1 MKWIH
6 ILTLS
11 RQRTLLGVSILL
23 AVLAMIC
30 GNLYINNI
38 EKKLEHRLK
47 INYSSRLVVL
57 RDMQKGSLLK
67 TDDIG
72 LSDFADGTF
81 GANSYGEEDLDYVVG
96 KSLTIDLSAGRLIV
110 DTYLTDFNPK
120 LFLSNIQMGMRAVSI
135 PIDDGQFS
143 SELISEGDWIDL
155 FVSFVYE
162 GKSIT
167 VSLLR
172 SVRVIGIG
180 SQSQLSRSASQ
191 AVKESNILTVE
202 VNHSDA
208 RKIIAAKQNGIIS
221 AVLRSKLQSI
231 TDDSETQFEVSDLP
245 GILGIKQ
252 QKNTATSPKIIYG
265 DLLAD
270 LNNRDDRSSD
280 KSTVFS
286 SLDD

>member
-1 MKWIH
+1 
-6 ILTLS
+6 
-11 RQRTLLGVSILL
+11 
-23 AVLAMIC
+23 MIC

-221 AVLRSKLQSI
+221 AALRSKLQSI